1 LGRYFE
7 AVKTLNNR
15 VTKIESTLTNQE
27 PGESYGLTVSRLGTA
42 RARARASAEA
52 AAETRR
58 EN

>member
-1 LGRYFE
+1 MGRYFE

-27 PGESYGLTVSRLGTA
+27 PGESYGLTVSRLGA
-42 RARARASAEA
+42 ARARASAEA
-52 AAETRR
+52 AAETIR

>member
-1 LGRYFE
+1 M
-7 AVKTLNNR
+7 
-15 VTKIESTLTNQE
+15 TKIESTLTNQE

>member
-1 LGRYFE
+1 M
-7 AVKTLNNR
+7 NNR